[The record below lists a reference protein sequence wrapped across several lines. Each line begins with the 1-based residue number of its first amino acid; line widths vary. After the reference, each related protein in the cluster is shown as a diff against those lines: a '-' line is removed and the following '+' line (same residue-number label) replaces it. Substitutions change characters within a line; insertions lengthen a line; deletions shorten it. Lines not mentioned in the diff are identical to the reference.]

1 MAATLLA
8 VLVVV
13 RLTSLEEARLE
24 QFGNATA
31 RALAELAVEP
41 LLQQD
46 RLHLGVIGNRMAEL
60 DTVTGVASYSPD
72 NELLAST
79 GSLDGARFSQPV
91 TLDDSLVGYV
101 RVSVDPAAFHAVSR
115 WRYPLLA
122 LAGLLLPFA
131 IGAGFAL
138 ARAAREGRLG
148 PAATPA
154 VDDSGPEETAP
165 PPPAGDVRH
174 YLLAVNLYNQLT
186 LPADQREFE
195 LSLCLELA
203 EAVADV
209 YQGQVVTLPG
219 IGVLLDLD
227 HTDDPDRPF
236 QILCAAFLLL
246 RLLQEEA
253 PFGRYRLGL
262 HVLEQPAEETLA
274 LDHEAVADAALLS
287 ALARDGTVAASASLA
302 VLLDN
307 TARLR
312 SRPLVNPLL
321 DELATSGPNCRL
333 VTDLESPFSELVF
346 RQSEQLQAQRE
357 ATSSPS
363 TF

>member
-8 VLVVV
+8 VVAIV
-13 RLTSLEEARLE
+13 RLTSVEEARLDR
-24 QFGNATA
+24 FGNATA

-46 RLHLGVIGNRMAEL
+46 RLHLGVIGNRLAEL

-79 GSLDGARFSQPV
+79 GHLDGVRFSQPV

-122 LAGLLLPFA
+122 LAALLLPFA
-131 IGAGFAL
+131 VGAGFAL
-138 ARAAREGRLG
+138 AQAAREGRLR
-148 PAATPA
+148 PAPPAA
-154 VDDSGPEETAP
+154 VDDSGPEEPVPAA
-165 PPPAGDVRH
+165 PAGDIRH

-186 LPADQREFE
+186 LPADQREYE

-236 QILCAAFLLL
+236 QILCAAFVLV

-287 ALARDGTVAASASLA
+287 ALARDATVAASASL
-302 VLLDN
+302 VSLLDN

-346 RQSEQLQAQRE
+346 RQSERLQAERE